1 MPSSASVN
9 DGRVLSVV
17 SSPPHLPHQTVD
29 VLHFAT
35 AALARA
41 TDFLTFDKNQRA
53 LSAAAGLTVKF

>member
-17 SSPPHLPHQTVD
+17 SSPHLPHKTMD
-29 VLHFAT
+29 VLHVAT

-53 LSAAAGLTVKF
+53 LAAAAGLTVEF